1 MSPICPSFTLTKTHL
16 IISNTQNTS
25 LFLFFILAVF
35 YSHWTCDNSYISLF
49 LRLFVPRSYAN
60 WSVTFFA
67 TTNPSIRAYHHL
79 HPPLLELLLS
89 LLQHNA
95 DDCFLHRMW
104 YIDPSQVVTLF
115 IWTISPSS
123 ELFSTVLI
131 CCFPTLSRLRWT
143 ICRKEWTALS
153 FVSLPPTSC
162 QRKHNNPPLAVQKI
176 MGETWLSMRHLRC
189 EETWFISSRGYWFI
203 YLWTLLLS
211 RVHCCYFH
219 ACAEVDFGY
228 WIHYFL
234 LNCGWSLCLRN
245 FTFLVLRPG

>member
-25 LFLFFILAVF
+25 LFSFLYSCCFFF
-35 YSHWTCDNSYISLF
+35 YSHWTCDNSYICLF

-60 WSVTFFA
+60 WSVTYFA

-131 CCFPTLSRLRWT
+131 CCFPTSSRWRWT

-153 FVSLPPTSC
+153 CVSLPPTSC

-189 EETWFISSRGYWFI
+189 EETWSYFLAGLLVYIFVNTTTVPGS
-203 YLWTLLLS
+203 LLLFSCVRWS
-211 RVHCCYFH
+211 RF
-219 ACAEVDFGY
+219 
-228 WIHYFL
+228 WL
-234 LNCGWSLCLRN
+234 LNPLL
-245 FTFLVLRPG
+245 FT